1 MDVMRLKQDQADL
14 QIWEGESVVCWAPA
28 SSGRGARGAVEG
40 VEREWKGWKGTGAA
54 GPLPTRRR
62 ARSSGPPWRKHV
74 SITEGHRAAGT
85 AAQAGAC
92 VETLYFY
99 ILNKTPNNKPFQ

>member
-1 MDVMRLKQDQADL
+1 MDVMRLEQDQADL

-62 ARSSGPPWRKHV
+62 ARSC
-74 SITEGHRAAGT
+74 GT
-85 AAQAGAC
+85 ALEEARVHHRGTPCGWNSRAGRGVRGDALF
-92 VETLYFY
+92 LY
-99 ILNKTPNNKPFQ
+99 IKQNPQ